1 MSERIKKLPVWM
13 VGLLVAGALA
23 FGATRA
29 TATPAFLVCNP
40 EIYNGGTCVDD
51 DECAENCDAIFGMGQ
66 WTFAQCHEGIGCCRC
81 IL

>member
-1 MSERIKKLPVWM
+1 MSERVKKLPVWM

-29 TATPAFLVCNP
+29 MATPAFLDCNP
-40 EIYNGGTCVDD
+40 QMYNGGTCASQQ
-51 DECAENCDAIFGMGQ
+51 ECADNCHAIFGVGG
-66 WTFAQCHEGIGCCRC
+66 WTIAQCHLPLGCCRC